1 MERHLFKKRLLPRL
15 RYLLLRGRHVL
26 WSLVLFTL
34 ICCMVPE
41 IWRQVSPE

>member
-1 MERHLFKKRLLPRL
+1 MERQLLKKRLPPRL

-34 ICCMVPE
+34 ICCMVAE